1 MSVTIEDEI
10 VRTILQTLA
19 HSMRANVGCPVLLV
33 IGANI
38 TGSKIIVGGDI
49 DGDAVPMTAEAAAE
63 VVRRICSKIA
73 ERERPDDVKLYGEG
87 HDS

>member
-1 MSVTIEDEI
+1 VSVTVEDEI
-10 VRTILQTLA
+10 VRTMLQAFA
-19 HSMRANVGCPVLLV
+19 HSVRVDVGCPVLLV

-38 TGSKIIVGGDI
+38 TGSKIIVGADI
-49 DGDAVPMTAEAAAE
+49 DGDAVPMTVEAAAE

-73 ERERPDDVKLYGEG
+73 ETERPNDVKLYGEG